1 MTEFELYRIEED
13 LYYFIQS
20 KFSQENIPPFLK
32 RMIIE
37 SIYNKILNESNS
49 YIYSIQVKEK
59 LAEQEEKYKQE
70 QQDQSFEMSP
80 RDQSIENASK
90 QVSNNKGALDETPEG
105 VTYE

>member
-1 MTEFELYRIEED
+1 MTEFELYKIEED

-20 KFSQENIPPFLK
+20 KFSQGNIPPFLK

-49 YIYSIQVKEK
+49 YIYSIQLKEK

-70 QQDQSFEMSP
+70 QQDQGFEMSP

-90 QVSNNKGALDETPEG
+90 QVSNNKSVLDETSEG
-105 VTYE
+105 VTYQ